1 MEILLIIIFG
11 ALTYALY
18 RGGESYF
25 KKGYDTINFFYISA
39 ALVAALNI
47 LIIISIIFFD
57 IPKIATAYIVDDKIN
72 MYQETNAQIE
82 ERIGAAIE
90 QYKGYEK
97 GTLKELKGNTDVI
110 TLVTMYPEL
119 KTDNLISKQI
129 EVYVDNNAKIQ
140 ELREEKIEMS
150 KTRWWVYFGR

>member
-1 MEILLIIIFG
+1 MEILLIVIFG
-11 ALTYALY
+11 VLTYALY
-18 RGGESYF
+18 RGGESFF
-25 KKGYDTINFFYISA
+25 KKGHDTINFFYIGA
-39 ALVAALNI
+39 ALVAIVDI
-47 LIIISIIFFD
+47 LIIISLIFID
-57 IPKIATAYIVDDKIN
+57 VPKIATAYTIDDKIN

-97 GTLKELKGNTDVI
+97 GTLKELKGNEDVV

-129 EVYVDNNAKIQ
+129 ETYVYNNAKIQ
-140 ELREEKIEMS
+140 ELREEEIEIS